1 MLADFIRLSLVLTGE
16 QQLNANIAKEY
27 LNRIQGDPLGVS
39 LSDLLE
45 VFREIETAG
54 GDISAEVG
62 KRIIADNTLG
72 PLAKRVTILWFTAQI
87 FDDQGHGKFET
98 AEQYFSAL
106 VWPAISA
113 HPLGLSGGYFG
124 HWRYPPE
131 N

>member
-1 MLADFIRLSLVLTGE
+1 MLDDFIQLSLVLTGE
-16 QQLNANIAKEY
+16 RRLNQLVAEQY
-27 LNRIQGDPLGVS
+27 LKRIENGPLGS
-39 LSDLLE
+39 NLSNLLQ
-45 VFREIETAG
+45 VFHEIQASG
-54 GDISAEVG
+54 GDVVEEVG
-62 KRIIADNTLG
+62 KRIIADASLG
-72 PLAKRVTILWFTAQI
+72 PLAKQITILWFTAQI

-106 VWPAISA
+106 VWSAIGA